1 MKVLSIDN
9 LTTCI
14 EESSAKKSLKKNI
27 RPVPIV
33 TGLSTEDWASLD
45 FLTIPSRDKRNG
57 LLIIGTDENVYVTPY
72 ELSPLRGDSSTGRLK
87 PVICDFC
94 KTWQTGSRAATI
106 SFRPNPRSLDTIGF
120 LCCADLQCSL
130 HVRDRTVDSKTSRAQ
145 LHENITIEERID
157 RLRSKL
163 NSLVE
168 RLSLAPIELKIT
180 T

>member
-1 MKVLSIDN
+1 MRALSLNEINNCIDDP
-9 LTTCI
+9 
-14 EESSAKKSLKKNI
+14 SVKKSLKKNI
-27 RPVPIV
+27 RPAPIV
-33 TGLSTEDWASLD
+33 AGLSTEDWANLD
-45 FLTIPSRDKRNG
+45 FLTISSRDKRNG
-57 LLIIGTDENVYVTPY
+57 LLIIDTNENVYVTPY

-87 PVICDFC
+87 PIICDFC

-145 LHENITIEERID
+145 LHENITVEERID

-168 RLSLAPIELKIT
+168 RLSLTPVELKIT
-180 T
+180 A